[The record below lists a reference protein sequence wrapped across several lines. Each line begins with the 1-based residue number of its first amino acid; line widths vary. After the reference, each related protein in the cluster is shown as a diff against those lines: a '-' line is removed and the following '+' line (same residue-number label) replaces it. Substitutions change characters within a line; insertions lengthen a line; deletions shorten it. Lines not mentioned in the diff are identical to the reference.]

1 VVDQELLARNEY
13 LAAENHI
20 LKAKLKW
27 RLTATAN
34 RPILAPDERSL
45 QVDLVRLDR
54 TVPGAGLRQIGAWD
68 DPRGAGF
75 RAQIG
80 GEPRDSEK
88 RAQFRKRSSRSRHA
102 VSSVQGSRGP
112 T

>member
-1 VVDQELLARNEY
+1 MDWARILAFVTGVVDQELLARNEY

-20 LKAKLKW
+20 LKAKLKG

-54 TVPGAGLRQIGAWD
+54 TVPGAGR
-68 DPRGAGF
+68 
-75 RAQIG
+75 
-80 GEPRDSEK
+80 SE
-88 RAQFRKRSSRSRHA
+88 HGMIPA
-102 VSSVQGSRGP
+102 VPVSVRR
-112 T
+112 